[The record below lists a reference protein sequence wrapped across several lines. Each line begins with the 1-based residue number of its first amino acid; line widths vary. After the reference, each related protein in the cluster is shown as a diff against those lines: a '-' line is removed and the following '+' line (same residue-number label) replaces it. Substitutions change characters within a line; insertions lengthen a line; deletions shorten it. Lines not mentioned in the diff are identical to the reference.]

1 MLEIVHQRD
10 SARIFTEPLAAD
22 EHREPCPAG
31 CAGSFLQRVSGR
43 FSDTDCRL
51 NANAVP

>member
-31 CAGSFLQRVSGR
+31 CAGSFLKRVCGP
-43 FSDTDCRL
+43 FPIPDYRL
-51 NANAVP
+51 GASAVP